1 MKALILGVN
10 GFVGQYMSEELLN
23 NNIEVYGADLQDK
36 SKSQN
41 KKVIYSKI
49 NLLNKIEVFEI
60 FNFIRP
66 DYVINLAAISSV
78 KNSWDIPDVTFDVN
92 VKGVINLFEAIRKV
106 NIKPR
111 VLLIG
116 SSEQYGK
123 ITQSEKINENYPLNA
138 LNPYGISKITQE
150 RLALMYK
157 EAYGIDVVLVRAF
170 NHTGPRQNIGFVIP
184 DFSKQIAEI
193 EVLNKEPV
201 IYVGN
206 LIAERDITDV
216 RDIVKGYLALLVR
229 GNSGEI
235 YNIGSGKAHSMRYLL
250 DKLLQFP
257 AKKISVEIDKQ
268 KFRPVDTPRIVCNND
283 KIFRDTG
290 WKPEVSM
297 DKTLKDTFEY
307 WKNNCREN

>member
-10 GFVGQYMSEELLN
+10 GFVGQYMSEELLD
-23 NNIEVYGADLQDK
+23 NNIEVYGVDLQDISK
-36 SKSQN
+36 SKDE
-41 KKVIYSKI
+41 KLLYSKV
-49 NLLNKIEVFEI
+49 NLLNKLEVFEI
-60 FNFIRP
+60 IQSIRP
-66 DYVINLAAISSV
+66 DYIINLAAISSV
-78 KNSWDIPDVTFDVN
+78 KRSWDIPDVTFDVN
-92 VKGVINLFEAIRKV
+92 VKGVINLFEAIRKL

-116 SSEQYGK
+116 SSEQYGE
-123 ITQSEKINENYPLNA
+123 ITQSEKIDEDYPLNA

-150 RLALMYK
+150 KLALMYK
-157 EAYGIDVVLVRAF
+157 ATYGIDVVLVRAF
-170 NHTGPRQNIGFVIP
+170 NHTGPRQALGFVIP

-193 EVLNKEPV
+193 EIFNKEPV

-216 RDIVKGYLALLVR
+216 RDIVKGYFALLVK

-250 DKLLQFP
+250 DRLLGFSS
-257 AKKISVEIDKQ
+257 KKISVEIDEK
-268 KFRPVDTPRIVCNND
+268 KYRPVDTPRIVCNNA
-283 KIFRDTG
+283 KITWDTG
-290 WKPEVSM
+290 WKPEVCI

-307 WKNNCREN
+307 WENNCRKN